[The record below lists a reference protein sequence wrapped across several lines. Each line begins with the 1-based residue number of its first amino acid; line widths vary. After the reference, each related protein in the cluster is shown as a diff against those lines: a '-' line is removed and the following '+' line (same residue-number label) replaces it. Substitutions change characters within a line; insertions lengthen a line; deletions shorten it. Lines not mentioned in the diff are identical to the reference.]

1 MYRVYLCARK
11 SKVCLNKTLARF
23 YPVGVRFAYRVPGG
37 RPSVNSPCLASNKS
51 MEIQMR
57 VKFNFSS
64 HDSPEVLRLA
74 ASFLTTLSDLA
85 PESSQTTVPSAEGER
100 VLFRRHSPFELPVLK
115 EEYAPIPTE
124 APQEDAPAKKKRA
137 AAKAVEETSTDL
149 GQSPSAPIAGATPTV
164 GLTEVRAL
172 LAEKSRTGKRTE
184 VQALIAEYGV
194 GALTDIPADKLT
206 EVYSKGIAI

>member
-85 PESSQTTVPSAEGER
+85 PESSQTTVP
-100 VLFRRHSPFELPVLK
+100 SPFELPVLK

>member
-1 MYRVYLCARK
+1 
-11 SKVCLNKTLARF
+11 
-23 YPVGVRFAYRVPGG
+23 
-37 RPSVNSPCLASNKS
+37 
-51 MEIQMR
+51 MR

-85 PESSQTTVPSAEGER
+85 PESSQTAVPSAEGEH

-115 EEYAPIPTE
+115 EEYA
-124 APQEDAPAKKKRA
+124 APQENAPAKKKRA

>member
-85 PESSQTTVPSAEGER
+85 PESSQTTVPS
-100 VLFRRHSPFELPVLK
+100 PFELPVLK
-115 EEYAPIPTE
+115 EEYAPIFTE